1 MEQKNANFSE
11 GLYILEMT
19 RDSQYQLEKH
29 ILVLSNWL
37 DLMKFQQFELIKIQE
52 KRNRFLFSK

>member
-37 DLMKFQQFELIKIQE
+37 DFMKFQQFELRKIQ
-52 KRNRFLFSK
+52 KKGIG